1 MNWEV
6 GIYEYRLYEYA
17 CECLAQE
24 ISYLSAGESI
34 GETPFS

>member
-1 MNWEV
+1 MN
-6 GIYEYRLYEYA
+6 ID
-17 CECLAQE
+17 CMNMHECLAQE